1 MGTTLA
7 HALAIAPLPAL
18 DRCTPGANLAASTAS
33 PSCAY
38 RAEIVA
44 EMGELRIPLHDLDT
58 QGKDYVFSLGAS
70 WLDRAFEGTGVSGD
84 VSEGDGVVEVHAQRN
99 GGEILVHGRARARLV
114 AECVRC
120 LKGVPIEVS
129 CDLAALYA
137 PGAGAEPG
145 TAEDEDLDIDPD
157 EPDREFYTG
166 DHVESDE
173 LVRDYLLLELPL
185 QPRCEPECMSLPES
199 TRSGDSDQG
208 FGEKRIDP
216 RLAPLQKLA
225 LKREPTKE

>member
-1 MGTTLA
+1 MVPSA
-7 HALAIAPLPAL
+7 HSLSTEL
-18 DRCTPGANLAASTAS
+18 DRVVLGANLAASTAS

-58 QGKDYVFSLGAS
+58 LGKDYVFALDGS
-70 WLDRAFEGTGVSGD
+70 WLDRAFQGSGVSGD
-84 VSEGDGVVEVHAQRN
+84 VSLGNGEASVHAQRN
-99 GGEILVHGRARARLV
+99 GTEILVHGKARARLV

-120 LKGVPIEVS
+120 LKGVPVEVS

-137 PGAGAEPG
+137 PGAPPNPSQVS
-145 TAEDEDLDIDPD
+145 EDEDLDIDPD

-166 DHVESDE
+166 DYLEIDE
-173 LVRDYLLLELPL
+173 LVRDYLLLELPM
-185 QPRCEPECMSLPES
+185 QPRCEPACISLPES
-199 TRSGDSDQG
+199 TRSGDSNQG

-225 LKREPTKE
+225 MKREPTKE